1 MIMKPNEPA
10 TFEEWKEQYLK
21 ETFPT
26 LKEMDPQITEEEAL
40 AIFIP
45 VYDDD
50 KFIGVTTPFDD
61 IEDAWI
67 V

>member
-1 MIMKPNEPA
+1 MKPNEPT

-26 LKEMDPQITEEEAL
+26 LKAMDPQITEEEAL

-45 VYDDD
+45 VYENQR
-50 KFIGVTTPFDD
+50 FIGVTTPFDD
-61 IEDAWI
+61 FD
-67 V
+67 